1 MTRWLAILP
10 LLALIGFAYIGIVN
24 LNRAEKPT
32 TALSDGRDAPARIF
46 ETLIG
51 PELSYDFSNTASD
64 RPIAVNLFASWCGPC
79 IAEHPLL
86 LSLEEQHPDQVYG
99 LLYKDT
105 AENGRAFLQR
115 LGNPYTAVAMDPTG
129 QGGLDFGLTG
139 VPETFIISPKG
150 EILLHVRGPLDADTL
165 QEVSDLLLKE

>member
-10 LLALIGFAYIGIVN
+10 FLALLGFAGVGIIN
-24 LNRAEKPT
+24 LLREEKPT
-32 TALSDGRDAPARIF
+32 TALSDGRPAPVRSF

-51 PELSYDFSNTASD
+51 PELDYDFSKIAGDKT
-64 RPIAVNLFASWCGPC
+64 IAVNLFASWCAPC
-79 IAEHPLL
+79 AVEHPLL
-86 LSLEEQHPDQVYG
+86 LELETAHPQQVYG

-105 AENGRAFLQR
+105 PDKGRAFLKR

-139 VPETFIISPKG
+139 VPETFVINPEGK
-150 EILLHVRGPLDADTL
+150 ILLHVRGPLDTDTL
-165 QEVSDLLLKE
+165 QEVSDLLIE

>member
-10 LLALIGFAYIGIVN
+10 LLALFAFAYIGVSN
-24 LNRAEKPT
+24 LVREEKPT
-32 TALSDGRDAPARIF
+32 SALSDGRAAPARSF

-51 PELSYDFSNTASD
+51 PQLDYDFSNIPGD

-79 IAEHPLL
+79 IVEHPLL
-86 LSLEEQHPDQVYG
+86 LALDEAHSDQIYG

-105 AENGRAFLQR
+105 PENGRAFLAR

-139 VPETFIISPKG
+139 VPETFVINPKG
-150 EILLHVRGPLDADTL
+150 RILLHVRGPLDEKTL
-165 QEVSDLLLKE
+165 QEISNLLSQ